1 MTTIPQIAHTMQVI
15 LSDTAHTLG
24 GTSGFVQRK
33 SKLGGAEL
41 AQTLVFG
48 WLANPQASLEELAQV
63 ALALEV
69 SISAQGLEQ
78 RLGATAALCL
88 QQVLTAAVQQ
98 VVQAQP
104 VDCQVWQRFS
114 GIYVQDST
122 TISLPAALAE
132 VWAGCGGGQTPGDGS
147 AALKV
152 QVQWEL
158 RRGQLSAVQLQSGL
172 TADRAAVGWLA
183 DLPAEALGLSDLGY
197 FSLDRLQAQ
206 SQRGSF
212 WLTRVQ
218 AGTRL
223 VTDDGQS
230 WAVSD
235 WLATQGAA
243 TQIDQWLHWGA
254 THQLPGRLLAQRV
267 SPAEASARRRH
278 LHAEARR
285 RGQPVSPERLAL
297 ADWTIY
303 ITNVPAEQLSLA
315 EAWVLV
321 RVRWQI
327 ELLFKLWK
335 SHGQIDEWRSQK
347 PWRILCEVYA
357 KLLGQVVQ
365 HWIILVSCWACLD
378 RSLVKAA
385 QTVRGHALHLASA
398 FTDPAA
404 FERALTIVQQC
415 LSRIGRL
422 NKRRAHP
429 SIAQLLADFD
439 VAPV

>member
-1 MTTIPQIAHTMQVI
+1 MTTIAQVGQSMQTI
-15 LSDTAHTLG
+15 LGPVARQAG
-24 GTSGFVQRK
+24 RESGFVQRE

-48 WLANPQASLEELAQV
+48 WLANPQASLEELAQAAV
-63 ALALEV
+63 ALGV
-69 SISAQGLEQ
+69 PISAQGLAQ
-78 RLGATAALCL
+78 RLSATAAASL
-88 QQVLTAAVQQ
+88 QRVLTQAVQQ
-98 VVQAQP
+98 VVQARP
-104 VDCQVWQRFS
+104 VEWRVWQRFS

-122 TISLPAALAE
+122 TISLPAALAA
-132 VWAGCGGGQTPGDGS
+132 VWAGCGGGQAPGDGS

-158 RRGQLSAVQLQSGL
+158 RGGQLSVVQLQSGL
-172 TADRAAVGWLA
+172 TADRAALGVLA
-183 DLPAEALGLSDLGY
+183 DLPAGALGLSDLGY

-206 SQRGSF
+206 SQQGSF

-218 AGTRL
+218 TGTRL
-223 VTDDGQS
+223 VTEEGQS

-235 WLATQGAA
+235 WLTKQGTATR
-243 TQIDQWLHWGA
+243 IDQWLRWGA
-254 THQLPGRLLAQRV
+254 TQQVPGRLLAQRV

-303 ITNVPAEQLSLA
+303 ITNVPVAQLSLQ
-315 EAWVLV
+315 EAWVLA

-335 SHGQIDEWRSQK
+335 SHGQIDEWRSDK

-365 HWIILVSCWACLD
+365 HWVILVGCWECPD

-385 QTVRGHALHLASA
+385 QTVRRHALHLASA
-398 FTDPAA
+398 FSDPVAL
-404 FERALTIVQQC
+404 ERALTVVQRC

-429 SIAQLLADFD
+429 SIAQRLADFE
-439 VAPV
+439 VASA